1 MSAQDAKAV
10 TIVTQTR
17 IQSGKDAAFAE
28 WQQRMSAAVAAQ
40 AGFVKETV
48 IPPSPPAQIDWVI
61 LQRFASRGAA
71 VTWLRSGE
79 RQRLVAEAQAILIG
93 PDDVH
98 LVTDSGAGALPAPVS
113 AVIST
118 RIKPGQEDAY
128 LRMGAAHRRGAG
140 EVAGL
145 SGLSA
150 RAAGPRRS
158 GRLADHPALRFRS
171 EPPDLA
177 RLARAQETAR

>member
-1 MSAQDAKAV
+1 MSAQDEKAV

-17 IQSGKDAAFAE
+17 IQSGKDAVFAE
-28 WQQRMSAAVAAQ
+28 WQRRMSAAVTAQ

-71 VTWLRSGE
+71 ITWLRSGE

-98 LVTDSGAGALPAPVS
+98 LVTDFRSRRTACAGFRRNLDTDQARSGRRLS
-113 AVIST
+113 
-118 RIKPGQEDAY
+118 
-128 LRMGAAHRRGAG
+128 RMGAAHRRSAG

-150 RAAGPRRS
+150 RAARPRRS

>member
-40 AGFVKETV
+40 AGFVKETI

-79 RQRLVAEAQAILIG
+79 RQRLLAETQAILIG
-93 PDDVH
+93 PDDMH
-98 LVTDSGAGALPAPVS
+98 LVTDSGAGALPAHGALCARRP
-113 AVIST
+113 AV
-118 RIKPGQEDAY
+118 
-128 LRMGAAHRRGAG
+128 RGA
-140 EVAGL
+140 
-145 SGLSA
+145 SGTA
-150 RAAGPRRS
+150 
-158 GRLADHPALRFRS
+158 RS
-171 EPPDLA
+171 E
-177 RLARAQETAR
+177 TG

>member
-98 LVTDSGAGALPAPVS
+98 LVTDSGAGALPCAGLRRDLDTDQARAGRRLS
-113 AVIST
+113 
-118 RIKPGQEDAY
+118 
-128 LRMGAAHRRGAG
+128 RMGAAHRRSAG

-145 SGLSA
+145 
-150 RAAGPRRS
+150 
-158 GRLADHPALRFRS
+158 
-171 EPPDLA
+171 
-177 RLARAQETAR
+177 

>member
-40 AGFVKETV
+40 TGFVKETV

-71 VTWLRSGE
+71 VTWLRSSE

-98 LVTDSGAGALPAPVS
+98 LVTDSGAGALFRRDLDADQ
-113 AVIST
+113 T
-118 RIKPGQEDAY
+118 RAGRCLP
-128 LRMGAAHRRGAG
+128 RMGAAHRRSAG

-145 SGLSA
+145 
-150 RAAGPRRS
+150 
-158 GRLADHPALRFRS
+158 
-171 EPPDLA
+171 
-177 RLARAQETAR
+177 

>member
-40 AGFVKETV
+40 SGFVKETV
-48 IPPSPPAQIDWVI
+48 IPPSPPSQIDWVI

-128 LRMGAAHRRGAG
+128 LEWGRRIAEAQAKSPGFQG
-140 EVAGL
+140 Y
-145 SGLSA
+145 
-150 RAAGPRRS
+150 RREPPVP
-158 GRLADHPALRFRS
+158 GVQDDWLTILRFDS
-171 EPPDLA
+171 ETNLQTWLE
-177 RLARAQETAR
+177 LARAQETAR